1 MCYTP
6 PYGGVFHLGKF
17 FLEPG
22 TCNRSV
28 TYLCN
33 HMVTSTAYTRRDPFQ
48 AIADPHRRAIISLLA
63 EKKHTLNEVAS
74 KFTISRPAISKHVKI
89 LNECGL
95 VDFIDQGR
103 ERFCVLKAEPL
114 SEVSSWIEQ
123 YRKFW
128 EDRLDA
134 LELYLAE
141 LQATQS
147 AEESGQAAPVEPAIP
162 TPPETQARSALA
174 KRSRPKKEAVT
185 RDAAKKSKSTK
196 RKKQLKK

>member
-1 MCYTP
+1 
-6 PYGGVFHLGKF
+6 
-17 FLEPG
+17 
-22 TCNRSV
+22 
-28 TYLCN
+28 
-33 HMVTSTAYTRRDPFQ
+33 MVTNTFSNPSLARRDPFQ

-95 VDFIDQGR
+95 VEFIDQGR

-114 SEVSSWIEQ
+114 SEVSGWIDQ

-147 AEESGQAAPVEPAIP
+147 AEETSHEAPGDTAPTREAMTTELPAKK
-162 TPPETQARSALA
+162 ALA
-174 KRSRPKKEAVT
+174 KRSTPKKEATKKVV
-185 RDAAKKSKSTK
+185 KSK
-196 RKKQLKK
+196 RK

>member
-1 MCYTP
+1 
-6 PYGGVFHLGKF
+6 
-17 FLEPG
+17 
-22 TCNRSV
+22 
-28 TYLCN
+28 
-33 HMVTSTAYTRRDPFQ
+33 MVTNTFARRDPFQ

-63 EKKHTLNEVAS
+63 EKRHTLNEVAS

-95 VDFIDQGR
+95 VEFIDQGR

-114 SEVSSWIEQ
+114 SEVSGWIDQ

-141 LQATQS
+141 LQATQ
-147 AEESGQAAPVEPAIP
+147 AAGESSKDTQPKVEAK
-162 TPPETQARSALA
+162 PERSTKKALA
-174 KRSRPKKEAVT
+174 KRSTPKKVA
-185 RDAAKKSKSTK
+185 ST
-196 RKKQLKK
+196 RKKK

>member
-1 MCYTP
+1 M
-6 PYGGVFHLGKF
+6 
-17 FLEPG
+17 
-22 TCNRSV
+22 V

-33 HMVTSTAYTRRDPFQ
+33 HMVTNTTSTTFTRRDPFQ

-128 EDRLDA
+128 EERLDA

-141 LQATQS
+141 LQATQA
-147 AEESGQAAPVEPAIP
+147 AEEAVTPAIQ
-162 TPPETQARSALA
+162 TPPETEARSALA
-174 KRSRPKKEAVT
+174 KRSRPK
-185 RDAAKKSKSTK
+185 RAAGKGDK
-196 RKKQLKK
+196 RKDVRKKATPAKRSS

>member
-1 MCYTP
+1 MLDAKKNFSRT
-6 PYGGVFHLGKF
+6 
-17 FLEPG
+17 G
-22 TCNRSV
+22 TRNRSV
-28 TYLCN
+28 TYICN
-33 HMVTSTAYTRRDPFQ
+33 HMVTNTFSSSNLARRDPFQ

-74 KFTISRPAISKHVKI
+74 KFTISRPAVSKHVKI

-95 VDFIDQGR
+95 VEFIDQGR

-114 SEVSSWIEQ
+114 QEVSGWIDQ

-141 LQATQS
+141 LQAKQGEDEASQQDGSDDAAAKTAMT
-147 AEESGQAAPVEPAIP
+147 AEAQ
-162 TPPETQARSALA
+162 TRSAPA
-174 KRSRPKKEAVT
+174 KRTTPKKV
-185 RDAAKKSKSTK
+185 AKKAKE
-196 RKKQLKK
+196 

>member
-1 MCYTP
+1 
-6 PYGGVFHLGKF
+6 
-17 FLEPG
+17 
-22 TCNRSV
+22 
-28 TYLCN
+28 
-33 HMVTSTAYTRRDPFQ
+33 MVTSQTYTRRDPFQ

-141 LQATQS
+141 LQATQE
-147 AEESGQAAPVEPAIP
+147 AQEPEVPVSPAIP
-162 TPPETQARSALA
+162 TPPETEARAALA
-174 KRSRPKKEAVT
+174 KRSRPKK
-185 RDAAKKSKSTK
+185 DAKGATSNTTKTNK
-196 RKKQLKK
+196 RKK

>member
-1 MCYTP
+1 
-6 PYGGVFHLGKF
+6 
-17 FLEPG
+17 
-22 TCNRSV
+22 
-28 TYLCN
+28 
-33 HMVTSTAYTRRDPFQ
+33 MVTNTFSTQNSSAANFARRDPFQ

-74 KFTISRPAISKHVKI
+74 KFTISRPAVSKHVKI

-95 VDFIDQGR
+95 VEFIDQGR

-114 SEVSSWIEQ
+114 QEVSGWIDQ

-141 LQATQS
+141 LQAKEQ
-147 AEESGQAAPVEPAIP
+147 
-162 TPPETQARSALA
+162 
-174 KRSRPKKEAVT
+174 EAV
-185 RDAAKKSKSTK
+185 KKPAG
-196 RKKQLKK
+196 RKGKK